1 MEWKKDG
8 EEDKGEDKG
17 ENGKEE
23 ENEEGLGGVFY
34 IVLLNIKGKL
44 CTFQ

>member
-8 EEDKGEDKG
+8 EEDKGEDEG

-34 IVLLNIKGKL
+34 ISSTIKH
-44 CTFQ
+44 